1 MVLVSGTTIQIS
13 KKNSAVVDFSL
24 LNADGS
30 LFEPS
35 AEDIVVFSVKKA
47 LYANDY
53 TLQKETTPDYE
64 GKCTF
69 SFTAAELDLH
79 VGRYY
84 YDLKIFHTDGREETI
99 INPAIFEVIEVVN
112 ND

>member
-35 AEDIVVFSVKKA
+35 AEDIVVFSVK
-47 LYANDY
+47 N
-53 TLQKETTPDYE
+53 
-64 GKCTF
+64 
-69 SFTAAELDLH
+69 AEN
-79 VGRYY
+79 
-84 YDLKIFHTDGREETI
+84 T
-99 INPAIFEVIEVVN
+99 
-112 ND
+112 